1 MPPWLS
7 LGLLGAYHGVNP
19 AMGWLF
25 AVALGLQER
34 RRAAVLQA
42 LLPIALGHELAVALV
57 VVLAGTAQLA
67 VAPQVLR
74 PLGACLLIGF
84 GLYKFLRP
92 RSHPRWVGL
101 RVSPAELALWSFLT
115 STAHG
120 AGLMLF
126 PLLLSLPAPAPGAPG
141 EHASAGSA
149 GAAGGPVLAW
159 DGLDHAGG
167 APLIQGIAASVV
179 HTLAMLLAMGIV
191 ALLVY
196 ERLGVA
202 VLRRAWVNLDA
213 IWAGAL
219 VVAGVFTLF
228 T

>member
-1 MPPWLS
+1 MLPWLS
-7 LGLLGAYHGVNP
+7 LSLLGAYHGVNP

-57 VVLAGTAQLA
+57 LVLAGVVQLA

-126 PLLLSLPAPAPGAPG
+126 PLLLTRATPVPGAPG
-141 EHASAGSA
+141 EHASAEAAGAPMLAWNGLDQA
-149 GAAGGPVLAW
+149 GAA
-159 DGLDHAGG
+159 
-167 APLIQGIAASVV
+167 PLVQAVTASVV

-196 ERLGVA
+196 EKLGVA
-202 VLRRAWVNLDA
+202 VLRRAWVNLDV

-219 VVAGVFTLF
+219 VAAGVFTLF